1 MKAVQLLLCIVC
13 YAAIPAVY
21 ASDDPHV
28 QDRAAMR
35 ALLSDIE
42 TAMNSKNFDIAMKH
56 LDQNV
61 VITYL
66 TAEVTVG
73 PEQARDYYN
82 KMIGGSNALI
92 KGFRTKGEVSAPA
105 TFYGNTA
112 VAYGTTEETYSFA
125 DGVDFDFKGHW
136 TATLHK
142 NNGDWKIVA
151 LHFSTSITDNPLL
164 NDAAQYTRIVGIVTF
179 VIGIA
184 LSLVVMW
191 LVRRRRRQ

>member
-13 YAAIPAVY
+13 YAAIPAAY
-21 ASDDPHV
+21 ATDDPHA
-28 QDRAAMR
+28 QDRATMR

-66 TAEVTVG
+66 TADVTVG

-82 KMIGGSNALI
+82 KMIGGPNAMI

-105 TFYGNTA
+105 TFYDNTA
-112 VAYGTTEETYSFA
+112 VAYGTTAETYSFA

-142 NNGDWKIVA
+142 NNDDWKIVA

-164 NDAAQYTRIVGIVTF
+164 NNATHYTRVVGIFAF
-179 VIGIA
+179 VIGVA
-184 LSLVVMW
+184 LTLVAMW
-191 LVRRRRRQ
+191 LVRKRRRQ